1 MTKRVIVTSKILHS
15 PQAKIQ
21 RKKNAISRV
30 LVQT

>member
-21 RKKNAISRV
+21 RKKKCNF
-30 LVQT
+30 